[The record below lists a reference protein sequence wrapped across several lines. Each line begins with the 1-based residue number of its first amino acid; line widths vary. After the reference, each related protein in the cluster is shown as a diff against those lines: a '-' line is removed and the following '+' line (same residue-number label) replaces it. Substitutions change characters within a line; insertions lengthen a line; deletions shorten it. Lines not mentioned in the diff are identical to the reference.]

1 MHREVSHVILNIL
14 VLVYITAGLVV
25 EHVCKNA
32 GHCVNVGNSHQ
43 CKCQSGYTGSYCEEM
58 VDECQSNPCR
68 NGATCFQGVNCEYD
82 VDECHS
88 KPCLNGGR
96 CINLINR
103 FTCICPPGTHGRSKP
118 LNCFRSPRC
127 RNGGQCVDGVG
138 RYTCSCPPGFVG
150 EHCEGDVNECQSG
163 PCSAAGSLD
172 CIELVNDYQC
182 LCRLGYTGTC
192 ILPAQTGGTQVERFS
207 VVGVRASR
215 KTLLIFLPF
224 VADYFLTF
232 SRLSTWLHVHLSPF
246 SLLTNNTFPEICF
259 YVTTSYLILLKS
271 MIKNYNH
278 IHLPLKNRCSNR
290 GVPLYISVPDWSCR
304 FYRSADSGAGDAGSQ
319 EET

>member
-1 MHREVSHVILNIL
+1 MCEVRSFCCS
-14 VLVYITAGLVV
+14 AGVQC
-25 EHVCKNA
+25 E
-32 GHCVNVGNSHQ
+32 VNEDDCTPSP
-43 CKCQSGYTGSYCEEM
+43 GSSE
-58 VDECQSNPCR
+58 
-68 NGATCFQGVNCEYD
+68 
-82 VDECHS
+82 
-88 KPCLNGGR
+88 
-96 CINLINR
+96 
-103 FTCICPPGTHGRSKP
+103 
-118 LNCFRSPRC
+118 PRC

-215 KTLLIFLPF
+215 KSLLTFLPF

-232 SRLSTWLHVHLSPF
+232 SWVCF
-246 SLLTNNTFPEICF
+246 FLL
-259 YVTTSYLILLKS
+259 
-271 MIKNYNH
+271 
-278 IHLPLKNRCSNR
+278 
-290 GVPLYISVPDWSCR
+290 VPLGRHCESMVDLCVSQPCRNGGVCTMNMSSVHGYTCTCR
-304 FYRSADSGAGDAGSQ
+304 PVSHS
-319 EET
+319 